1 MKNYDVC
8 IIGGGASGLAAAA
21 SLDDGINAC
30 LLEKTAHPARKYP
43 LQEAEGAILPT
54 ERHREQKRQLS
65 FLEVLASNCTVMKKA
80 GIIRIPIRHL
90 M

>member
-1 MKNYDVC
+1 MMFALFEGEHPVLLQQHHWMTVLMHVC
-8 IIGGGASGLAAAA
+8 LK
-21 SLDDGINAC
+21 
-30 LLEKTAHPARKYP
+30 KTAHPARKYP